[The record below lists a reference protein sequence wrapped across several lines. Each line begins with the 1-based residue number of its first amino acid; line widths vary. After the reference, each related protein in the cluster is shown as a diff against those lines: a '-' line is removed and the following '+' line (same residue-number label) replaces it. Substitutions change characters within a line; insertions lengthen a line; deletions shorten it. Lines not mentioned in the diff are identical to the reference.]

1 MFRPTH
7 GDYAMENDVDR
18 RTLTDAEAARYI
30 GMSGSWLR
38 QARMNGNPDA
48 PPYIKIGRSVR
59 YLREDLDTWLEQ
71 RRRVSTS
78 DPGPTGRSS
87 ARD

>member
-1 MFRPTH
+1 MP
-7 GDYAMENDVDR
+7 DDSPP
-18 RTLTDAEAARYI
+18 RTLTDPETARYI

-38 QARMNGNPDA
+38 QARMTGNPDA

-59 YLREDLDTWLEQ
+59 YLREDLDAWLEQ

-78 DPGPTGRSS
+78 DPGPVSRAS